1 MRRMSV
7 WSRSL
12 AGVLAVWFG
21 LVMAAPA
28 LLHSCP
34 RGLAGAAMAGAGEG
48 HAHHRAQHSDQRSP
62 EAPTNC
68 QCLGSCAV
76 STPAVLSGGTT
87 VPFALTAPLSAEG
100 LPATADVA
108 AIPRIDHS
116 QPFATAPP
124 LPVG

>member
-1 MRRMSV
+1 MSV

-28 LLHSCP
+28 VLHSCP
-34 RGLAGAAMAGAGEG
+34 KGMADRAVAEAAPD
-48 HAHHRAQHSDQRSP
+48 HAHHGAQHSDQRSP

-76 STPAVLSGGTT
+76 STQAVLLGGIT
-87 VPFALTAPLSAEG
+87 VPFALTTPMAAEG

-108 AIPRIDHS
+108 VVPRIDHS

-124 LPVG
+124 LHLG

>member
-1 MRRMSV
+1 MSG

-34 RGLAGAAMAGAGEG
+34 RGLASAAMAGAGEG
-48 HAHHRAQHSDQRSP
+48 HAHHSARHSGHRSP
-62 EAPTNC
+62 EAPTRC

-76 STPAVLSGGTT
+76 STTAVLSGGAT
-87 VPFALTAPLSAEG
+87 VPVPATAPLSAEG

-108 AIPRIDHS
+108 AIVRMDHS

-124 LPVG
+124 LHVG

>member
-1 MRRMSV
+1 MSI

-12 AGVLAVWFG
+12 AGALAVWFS

-34 RGLAGAAMAGAGEG
+34 RDMAGMAVAGAGEG
-48 HAHHRAQHSDQRSP
+48 HAHHGAQHSDDRRP

-76 STPAVLSGGTT
+76 SSPAVLSSGTV
-87 VPFALTAPLSAEG
+87 VPVALIAPLSAVV
-100 LPATADVA
+100 LSATTDVA
-108 AIPRIDHS
+108 VILQIEHS
-116 QPFATAPP
+116 RPFATAPP
-124 LPVG
+124 PLLG